1 MRLWF
6 FKAHTE
12 EYQVKTEQAGYEP
25 RFITV
30 LDQKYTSD
38 ALIPLLQQG
47 PSALGITG
55 IIITSQRSVTTLSRA
70 NSVLT
75 NQHRQ
80 AWQGIPLYIV
90 GETTTSKLVQTLDQ
104 QLFFLPHQARPSITT
119 TDYASQLADHLVQ
132 QQRQQQDTTPPHLL
146 FLAGDKRREALPTR
160 LCEAG
165 YQLTEIQTY
174 ETCRH
179 PDLAHQL
186 DHQHPSSLGDDWSIF
201 FSPSGV
207 DYLLSL
213 QPPPSNVWLTSTKI
227 AAIGHTT
234 ATHLQ
239 SLGYQ
244 VHAIAAKPS
253 IAHLLDAI
261 VDYDQ
266 NRV

>member
-12 EYQVKTEQAGYEP
+12 EYQAKTEQAGYEP
-25 RFITV
+25 HFIPA
-30 LDQKYTSD
+30 LDQNYTSD

-47 PSALGITG
+47 PSALEITG
-55 IIITSQRSVTTLSRA
+55 MAGDPI
-70 NSVLT
+70 
-75 NQHRQ
+75 
-80 AWQGIPLYIV
+80 YIV
-90 GETTTSKLVQTLDQ
+90 GEMTTSKLEQTLDQ
-104 QLFFLPHQARPSITT
+104 HLFFLPHQARPSITT
-119 TDYASQLADHLVQ
+119 TDYASQLADYLVQ
-132 QQRQQQDTTPPHLL
+132 QQQDTPQHLL
-146 FLAGDKRREALPTR
+146 FLAGDKRREQLPTQLR
-160 LCEAG
+160 EAG

-179 PDLAHQL
+179 PDLAHHL
-186 DHQHPSSLGDDWSIF
+186 IHQHSSSLSGDDWSVF

-207 DYLLSL
+207 DYVLSL
-213 QPPPSNVWLTSTKI
+213 QQQLPSTKI

-244 VHAIAAKPS
+244 VHAIAAKPN

-266 NRV
+266 NRKK